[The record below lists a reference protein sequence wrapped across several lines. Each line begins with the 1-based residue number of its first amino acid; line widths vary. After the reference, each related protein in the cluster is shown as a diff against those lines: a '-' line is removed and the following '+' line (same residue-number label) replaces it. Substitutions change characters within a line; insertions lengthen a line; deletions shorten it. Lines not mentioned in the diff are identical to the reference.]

1 MREERYIPGNKCACK
16 GTGLI
21 PLPAVLKGGNQVF
34 CPSHPCK
41 RYWPQLQK
49 DGTYQFKELT
59 REGLK

>member
-1 MREERYIPGNKCACK
+1 MTNGRYVDGRKCACK

-21 PLPAVLKGGNQVF
+21 PPTVKKVDHQVYCPA
-34 CPSHPCK
+34 HPCK

-59 REGLK
+59 RGGLK